1 MKLLICSGFA
11 KEYSFQL
18 VLVKN
23 INSTYNKGEIIKY
36 EADIFLYF
44 QKHIGRVSQIY
55 TTLENVI
62 YIRVKVNKFYLFYFH
77 FYFYLFSYLGLRVRI
92 CHSCNHTII

>member
-1 MKLLICSGFA
+1 MASKVLLDSEAVKLLICSGFA

-23 INSTYNKGEIIKY
+23 IDNTYNKGEIIKY

-44 QKHIGRVSQIY
+44 QRHV
-55 TTLENVI
+55 E
-62 YIRVKVNKFYLFYFH
+62 RVK
-77 FYFYLFSYLGLRVRI
+77 SYIYNIRKYDI
-92 CHSCNHTII
+92 YQSWS